1 MPRFY
6 HSLSFIASAADL
18 SPVILVMHKSATTC
32 YDKLAMRLLKYLKF
46 WHLPKKI
53 WVTVLIIIIGIA
65 GYYLWP
71 KPAEEP
77 ILTAEVKS
85 GEVKSI
91 ISASGTLEG
100 TDSADLRFKISGRL
114 VNITVK
120 AGERVEK
127 GDLIA
132 SLDTQ
137 DLSIALQQAQNNF
150 TAKDATAKRVEDDV
164 KDNSDD
170 ENHTQKEERVAAQTA
185 RDNAYDSIKAAQRAF
200 QDANIYAPLSGIVTK
215 ADPNAG
221 QNVSPSDVIAQI
233 VDQSEYVFEAEVDES
248 DLGQIKMGQPA
259 SISLNSYP
267 DQTFE
272 ARVSEITPSTQ
283 STDSGATVVIVK
295 LSLGRPEINFVSGLN
310 GQADIIT
317 NQVQN
322 VTVIPLDALMENN
335 EVYLKKGE
343 AYEKVQIETGL
354 QSDLE
359 VEVKSGLTSGDLV
372 VTNPAAVKIPSDEG
386 FKLF

>member
-1 MPRFY
+1 
-6 HSLSFIASAADL
+6 
-18 SPVILVMHKSATTC
+18 
-32 YDKLAMRLLKYLKF
+32 MRLLKYLKF

-53 WVTVLIIIIGIA
+53 WLTVLIIIIGIA

-71 KPAEEP
+71 KPAEEQ

-85 GEVKSI
+85 GDVKSI

-164 KDNSDD
+164 KDNEDD

-185 RDNAYDSIKAAQRAF
+185 RDNAYDSIKAARRAF

-335 EVYLKKGE
+335 EVYVKKGE
-343 AYEKVQIETGL
+343 SYEKVQIETGL

-359 VEVKSGLTSGDLV
+359 VEVKSGLATGDWV
-372 VTNPAAVKIPSDEG
+372 VTNPSAVKIPSDGG